1 MVRRARTDTAPAF
14 VERDRELKP
23 ARPTQPESRAPY
35 SGSEPE
41 PELLSVPLVLEP
53 SVAPVLEPEPV
64 LESAVSVSESV
75 SGTPYMASVPI
86 VVGSIVVVPE
96 PSLEVATEVEL
107 LEAEDVGEVDSLVTA
122 GKSSR

>member
-1 MVRRARTDTAPAF
+1 M
-14 VERDRELKP
+14 
-23 ARPTQPESRAPY
+23 
-35 SGSEPE
+35 

-53 SVAPVLEPEPV
+53 SVDPVLEPVPV
-64 LESAVSVSESV
+64 LESAVPVSESV
-75 SGTPYMASVPI
+75 SGTPYMASLPI